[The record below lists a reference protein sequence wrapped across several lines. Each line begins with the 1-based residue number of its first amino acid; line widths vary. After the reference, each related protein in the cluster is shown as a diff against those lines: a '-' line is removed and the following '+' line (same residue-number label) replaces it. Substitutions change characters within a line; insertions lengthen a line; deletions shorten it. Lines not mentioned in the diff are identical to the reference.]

1 MQTIKRLKFSQLQFI
16 TGLFNDMALF
26 EYLWLLHG
34 RYQKCHWQIYNAP
47 SLFVS
52 LFYVWIKIKKMFT
65 TSFNIFSE
73 ENNFKLPQMSSKLL
87 H

>member
-1 MQTIKRLKFSQLQFI
+1 
-16 TGLFNDMALF
+16 MALF

-52 LFYVWIKIKKMFT
+52 LFYVWIKIKKNVHDVIQYFLGR
-65 TSFNIFSE
+65 
-73 ENNFKLPQMSSKLL
+73 K
-87 H
+87 